1 MNNVL
6 IRDPVVEPVYRNE
19 DRFHIVER
27 IKSFFGLT
35 AESLFFL
42 ILLIAYLI
50 MTSSETKA
58 GVVYYHPDHLGSAS
72 VLSDELGSI
81 AGEIQYYPYGDTFSD
96 TGSSLPHYT
105 YTDQESDDETSLSY
119 FGARYLDSGLGKFLS
134 PDPLSDIT
142 YPQDLNPYQYA
153 RGNPMLFIDPDGSTE
168 RYSSVLRLSSAV
180 RRGAVLDPK
189 NNPIFVG
196 KNPPYWQ
203 VTSVQDYAGP
213 TIRVTLQHTKTGKKQ
228 DFFFN
233 SNNKPTQTPRLSLR
247 ERFLVESMRI
257 SREALRRAKH
267 YGEFQKHVDVSIA
280 FVDED
285 GQEIPIDLEDTS
297 MNNRMIQGLNVKI
310 LLLPISEE
318 ERFLFDQKPE
328 VLEEYF
334 EPIEPLRW
342 ADTQNHT
349 EDELQRVF
357 ETDNTFGRIER

>member
-1 MNNVL
+1 M
-6 IRDPVVEPVYRNE
+6 
-19 DRFHIVER
+19 
-27 IKSFFGLT
+27 
-35 AESLFFL
+35 
-42 ILLIAYLI
+42 LLPAMLQ
-50 MTSSETKA
+50 A

-72 VLSDELGSI
+72 VLTDEPGSI
-81 AGEIQYYPYGDTFSD
+81 SGEIQYYPYGDTFSD
-96 TGSSLPHYT
+96 TGSSLPHYR
-105 YTDQESDDETSLSY
+105 YTDQESDGETGLSY
-119 FGARYLDSGLGKFLS
+119 YGARYLDTGIGIFLS

-153 RGNPMLFIDPDGSTE
+153 RGNPLVYIDPDGREEIKVYSTMFKALRE
-168 RYSSVLRLSSAV
+168 ARNNPDLVQKAIILSPRYEIKSTSKFIKNIYEMKMVDPQGVKVSQFFNKTGGISSA
-180 RRGAVLDPK
+180 
-189 NNPIFVG
+189 
-196 KNPPYWQ
+196 
-203 VTSVQDYAGP
+203 
-213 TIRVTLQHTKTGKKQ
+213 
-228 DFFFN
+228 
-233 SNNKPTQTPRLSLR
+233 PRLSLR
-247 ERFLVESMRI
+247 ERFLVESMSI

-310 LLLPISEE
+310 LLLPISDE

-357 ETDNTFGRIER
+357 ETDNSFGRIEE